1 MRMGGLSSELDVE
14 TEVSRILSRIG
25 AVKFGTFRLTSGKLS
40 PYYIDLRVVPSFPG
54 AFRRICQLY
63 VDFINKELGDNFDRI
78 AGIPTAGIPFAAV
91 IAYNMDKPF
100 LYVRKGFKRHGRE
113 RRIEGVLTSGDKV
126 LLVDDLVTTGSSLR
140 AAARVIRA
148 EGGVVEDAV
157 VLIDREEG
165 GADAL
170 ARDGI
175 KLHSLLK
182 ITSIARKLYEMGVVT
197 DEQLETILKQV
208 KG

>member
-1 MRMGGLSSELDVE
+1 
-14 TEVSRILSRIG
+14 
-25 AVKFGTFRLTSGKLS
+25 
-40 PYYIDLRVVPSFPG
+40 
-54 AFRRICQLY
+54 
-63 VDFINKELGDNFDRI
+63 
-78 AGIPTAGIPFAAV
+78 
-91 IAYNMDKPF
+91 
-100 LYVRKGFKRHGRE
+100 
-113 RRIEGVLTSGDKV
+113 
-126 LLVDDLVTTGSSLR
+126 
-140 AAARVIRA
+140 VIRA

>member
-63 VDFINKELGDNFDRI
+63 VDFISKELGDNFDRI

>member
-91 IAYNMDKPF
+91 IAHNMDKPF

-113 RRIEGVLTSGDKV
+113 RRVEGVLTPGDKV
-126 LLVDDLVTTGSSLR
+126 LLVDDLVTTGGSLR

>member
-1 MRMGGLSSELDVE
+1 LSSELDVE

-91 IAYNMDKPF
+91 IAHNMDKPF

>member
-91 IAYNMDKPF
+91 IAHNMDKPF